1 MLATAWTWADDT
13 TLDLTI
19 RAGARVLLDGPSGIG
34 KSTLAALAARLA
46 APAPGAR
53 VFLDGEDV
61 AGLDPAALRR
71 AVAVVP
77 LLAMAA
83 RLLAE
88 TGTAADTGITPIAH
102 AGV

>member
-1 MLATAWTWADDT
+1 V
-13 TLDLTI
+13 LDLQM
-19 RAGARVLLDGPSGIG
+19 RLDDGSG
-34 KSTLAALAARLA
+34 
-46 APAPGAR
+46 
-53 VFLDGEDV
+53 
-61 AGLDPAALRR
+61 
-71 AVAVVP
+71 AVAAVP